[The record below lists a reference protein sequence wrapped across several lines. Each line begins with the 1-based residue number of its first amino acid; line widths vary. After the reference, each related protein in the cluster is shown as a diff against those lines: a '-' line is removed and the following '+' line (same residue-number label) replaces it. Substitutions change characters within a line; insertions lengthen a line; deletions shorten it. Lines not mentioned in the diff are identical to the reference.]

1 MNRFALSFLL
11 SLAVGSTVSCS
22 PAPADEGGGSNTE
35 RPGSGGKPAVASG
48 GAGPSS
54 GGNPGSGGS
63 TSGSGGGNSGS
74 GGGGGASSSSG
85 GAGGAAPADAGSAP
99 GPADSASEAP
109 GQQPPAGDGGAT
121 TGLVK
126 IFDGTSFDNWEYDP
140 KAWVLKD
147 GAMHGNIQGGQSQA
161 FTKKDYSNFRLIV
174 WSRMTAGNDHLGICL
189 WGSRPAAGKYGF
201 GGCLLVIPPNA
212 AIWDYLRNQDHPK
225 PNYQVGQMDWHKT
238 EILANR
244 TTGKVLVAVNG
255 KLLHEYQDPPNNL
268 PQRKNG
274 PIGVQIHKAGAPHV
288 EYKDIEIEVDP
299 PNQQLIT
306 LTP

>member
-1 MNRFALSFLL
+1 MDRLVVSVLL
-11 SLAVGSTVSCS
+11 CLQVGSTLACS
-22 PAPADEGGGSNTE
+22 SA
-35 RPGSGGKPAVASG
+35 ASRG
-48 GAGPSS
+48 EGAG
-54 GGNPGSGGS
+54 NGSDPDR
-63 TSGSGGGNSGS
+63 SGSGGRSTATGGAPGSSGGAS
-74 GGGGGASSSSG
+74 GGGGTLPSPPASTSG
-85 GAGGAAPADAGSAP
+85 GAAGAPTADAGSPDAGAEPAP
-99 GPADSASEAP
+99 PSSDAP
-109 GQQPPAGDGGAT
+109 VAGPPAGDGAASS
-121 TGLVK
+121 GLVK

-174 WSRMTAGNDHLGICL
+174 WSRMTAGNDHLGICF
-189 WGSRPAAGKYGF
+189 WGSRPGPGKFGF

-225 PNYQVGQMDWHKT
+225 PNYQVGMSDWHKT

-244 TTGKVLVAVNG
+244 TTGRVLVAVNG
-255 KLLHEYQDPPNNL
+255 KLLHEYQDPPANL
-268 PQRKNG
+268 SQRKNG
-274 PIGVQIHKAGAPHV
+274 PVGMQIHKAGAPHV